1 MFTFLGSEKPL
12 GIIRLAGNWILLRAL
27 ALCFAA
33 NSRQSSEKKSGLIYY
48 FFRKTTTELP
58 ESIYPLSSVVL
69 CVYSDQLIVPAFP
82 VSVLTFRLNHLLP
95 FHSFRYGSLWLKT
108 VVFVRIVLSLS
119 FCQRH
124 VVFVF
129 RLFPCLHRRHGAS
142 LDVLVRLRERIT
154 GAGRRSIVR
163 WRQRA

>member
-95 FHSFRYGSLWLKT
+95 FHSFRYGSLCLKT
-108 VVFVRIVLSLS
+108 VSLRAYRRVFVVSSASVASLS
-119 FCQRH
+119 F
-124 VVFVF
+124 VSVF
-129 RLFPCLHRRHGAS
+129 LI
-142 LDVLVRLRERIT
+142 DVMAPLWISWSDCVSALQALV
-154 GAGRRSIVR
+154 GD
-163 WRQRA
+163 Q

>member
-82 VSVLTFRLNHLLP
+82 VSVLTFRFNHLLP
-95 FHSFRYGSLWLKT
+95 FYSFRYGSLWLKT
-108 VVFVRIVLSLS
+108 LSSCVSSCLCQVVSVSR
-119 FCQRH
+119 
-124 VVFVF
+124 VVVI
-129 RLFPCLHRRHGAS
+129 RLRLHRLLPRLHRRHGAS
-142 LDVLVRLRERIT
+142 VVVVVRLCQRFT
-154 GAGRRSIVR
+154 GASRRFIVR
-163 WRQRA
+163 